1 MPADVNTIVVGVWM
15 LQPGE
20 EMIVARRLREG
31 LEKAGRGEREERGQ
45 KQRAGSRRQI
55 PPNRYLLLSLGQA
68 AILSPHAAVP
78 HNATFG
84 SMNRLAWVALA
95 CTAIALGQTGESAA
109 ALAARSLPE
118 LIRLDTT
125 NPPGNETRVAR
136 YLKQVADREGIPAEL
151 LGDDPERLNF
161 VARLRGNGKQR
172 PLLLIAHSDVVPAD
186 RSQWSVDP
194 LAGIEKNGYVYGR
207 GAEDDKQLLAAELA
221 VMVDLQRRK
230 VVLDRDIILLSE
242 SDEESGS
249 LGATWM
255 VQHAWAKIDAEFALH
270 EYSYI
275 LPTPSGVP
283 VFQIQTAEK
292 VPTRFIMTA
301 RGTAGHGSL
310 PRDDNPVEH
319 LARAIYRLSQAD
331 QPVRLNATTRAYL
344 NAIGKLADYA
354 WLAPLIAKLDDPA
367 TASRTADEIRKRDPE
382 IHAMLRTTVSA
393 TMLSAGTKINVI
405 PNAAEAQLDGRRL
418 PTETREEVFERFRK
432 IMDDPAVTIEAT
444 SSQQPSTE
452 PSSLTSP
459 LYLAMERVFRR
470 AAPNA
475 LVVPFLMRGTTDG
488 AYLRAKGMAVY
499 GVPIFRKDGEL
510 RLHGNDERMSL
521 DNLRSGTD
529 LLRKIVVEVAKP

>member
-1 MPADVNTIVVGVWM
+1 M
-15 LQPGE
+15 
-20 EMIVARRLREG
+20 RLVF
-31 LEKAGRGEREERGQ
+31 A
-45 KQRAGSRRQI
+45 
-55 PPNRYLLLSLGQA
+55 
-68 AILSPHAAVP
+68 
-78 HNATFG
+78 
-84 SMNRLAWVALA
+84 ALA
-95 CTAIALGQTGESAA
+95 CAAVGFGQAGETAAD
-109 ALAARSLPE
+109 LAARYLPE

-125 NPPGNETRVAR
+125 NPPGNESRVAR

-161 VARLRGNGKQR
+161 VARLRGRGRRR
-172 PLLLIAHSDVVPAD
+172 PLLMIAHSDVVPAD

-194 LAGIEKNGYVYGR
+194 LAAVVKDGYIYGR

-221 VMVDLQRRK
+221 VMVDLHRRK
-230 VVLDRDIILLSE
+230 VVLDRDLILLSE
-242 SDEESGS
+242 SDEEAGS
-249 LGATWM
+249 LGALWM
-255 VQHAWAKIDAEFALH
+255 VEHAWAKIDAEFALN

-292 VPTRFIMTA
+292 VPTRFKMTA

-319 LARAIYRLSQAD
+319 LARAIYRLTQAD
-331 QPVRLNATTRAYL
+331 QPVQLNATTRAYL
-344 NAIGKLADYA
+344 NAMSKLPDYT
-354 WLAPLIAKLDDPA
+354 WVAPLIAKLENPS

-405 PNAAEAQLDGRRL
+405 PNVAEAQLDTRRL
-418 PTETREEVFERFRK
+418 PTETREEVFQRFRR
-432 IMDDPAVTIEAT
+432 IIDDPAISIEAT

-459 LYLAMERVFRR
+459 LYVAMEKVFRA

-499 GVPIFRKDGEL
+499 GVPLFRKDGEL
-510 RLHGNDERMSL
+510 RLHGNDERMSIA
-521 DNLRSGTD
+521 NLRSGTE
-529 LLRKIVVEVAKP
+529 LLGKIVMEAAKP

>member
-1 MPADVNTIVVGVWM
+1 MDRLVW
-15 LQPGE
+15 
-20 EMIVARRLREG
+20 
-31 LEKAGRGEREERGQ
+31 
-45 KQRAGSRRQI
+45 
-55 PPNRYLLLSLGQA
+55 
-68 AILSPHAAVP
+68 
-78 HNATFG
+78 
-84 SMNRLAWVALA
+84 
-95 CTAIALGQTGESAA
+95 A
-109 ALAARSLPE
+109 ALAYTATALAQPAETAADLAARYLPE

-161 VARLRGNGKQR
+161 VARLRGTGKQR

-194 LAGIEKNGYVYGR
+194 LAAIEMNGYIYGR

-221 VMVDLQRRK
+221 VMVDLHRRR

-242 SDEESGS
+242 SDEEAGS
-249 LGATWM
+249 LGATWI
-255 VQHAWAKIDAEFALH
+255 VQHAWAKIDAEFALN

-292 VPTRFIMTA
+292 VPTRFKMTA
-301 RGTAGHGSL
+301 HGTAGHGSL

-331 QPVRLNATTRAYL
+331 QPVQLNATTRAYL

-432 IMDDPAVTIEAT
+432 IIDDPAVTIEAT

-459 LYLAMERVFRR
+459 LYLAMERVFH
-470 AAPNA
+470 ATAPNA

-510 RLHGNDERMSL
+510 RLHGNDERISL

>member
-1 MPADVNTIVVGVWM
+1 
-15 LQPGE
+15 
-20 EMIVARRLREG
+20 
-31 LEKAGRGEREERGQ
+31 
-45 KQRAGSRRQI
+45 
-55 PPNRYLLLSLGQA
+55 
-68 AILSPHAAVP
+68 
-78 HNATFG
+78 
-84 SMNRLAWVALA
+84 MNRLFWTALA
-95 CTAIALGQTGESAA
+95 FATIGFGQTNETAA
-109 ALAARSLPE
+109 GLAAGYLPE

-151 LGDDPERLNF
+151 LGDDPARLNF
-161 VARLRGNGKQR
+161 VARLRGTGKQR

-194 LAGIEKNGYVYGR
+194 LAAIEKSGYIYGR

-221 VMVDLQRRK
+221 VMLDLHRRK

-242 SDEESGS
+242 SDEEAGS
-249 LGATWM
+249 MGATWM
-255 VQHAWAKIDAEFALH
+255 VQHAWAKIDAEFALN

-292 VPTRFIMTA
+292 VPTRFKMTA
-301 RGTAGHGSL
+301 HGTAGHGSL
-310 PRDDNPVEH
+310 PRDDNPVEL
-319 LARAIYRLSQAD
+319 LARAIYRLSRAD
-331 QPVRLNATTRAYL
+331 HPVQLNATTRTYL
-344 NAIGKLADYA
+344 NAIVKLPDYT
-354 WLAPLIAKLDDPA
+354 WLAPLLARLDDPQ
-367 TASRTADEIRKRDPE
+367 TASRAADEIRKRDPE

-405 PNAAEAQLDGRRL
+405 PNIAEAQLDGRRL
-418 PTETREEVFERFRK
+418 PTESRDEVFERFRK
-432 IMDDPAVTIEAT
+432 IIDDPAITIEPT

-459 LYLAMERVFRR
+459 LYRAMEKVFHT

-488 AYLRAKGMAVY
+488 AYLRARGMAVY
-499 GVPIFRKDGEL
+499 GVPIFRKDGDL
-510 RLHGNDERMSL
+510 RMHGNDERISL

-529 LLRKIVVEVAKP
+529 LLNKIVLEVAKP